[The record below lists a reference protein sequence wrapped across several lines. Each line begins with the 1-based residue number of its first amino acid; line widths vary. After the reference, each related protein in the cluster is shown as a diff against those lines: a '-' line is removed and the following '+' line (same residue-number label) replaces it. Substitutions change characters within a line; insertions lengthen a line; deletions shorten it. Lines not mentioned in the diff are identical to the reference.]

1 MDEEEEKYPTPIED
15 QPPVERDD
23 NWNDSLGRFMALEDD
38 YWEPLGPEYNTPKY
52 K

>member
-1 MDEEEEKYPTPIED
+1 MDEEEEKYPPRIED

-23 NWNDSLGRFMALEDD
+23 NYKQDLARFMFLEDD
-38 YWEPLGPEYNTPKY
+38 HLEPLGPEYYPPKY